1 MKITDK
7 RIFNEIVKNGYNLT
21 KAAKA
26 LGRSREWLSKRVHK
40 TSHLFDTYASGRS
53 IRVDNAEDALDKL
66 IADGDANAV
75 KFTLSTLG
83 RSRGYG
89 KSIEITGDA
98 SKPVAIIAS
107 EMKPEEAAKL
117 YQETL
122 NSDLES

>member
-21 KAAKA
+21 KAAKS
-26 LGRSREWLSKRVHK
+26 LGRSREWLSKRVNK
-40 TSHLFDTYASGRS
+40 TSHLFDTYSSGRD
-53 IRVDNAEDALDKL
+53 IRIDNAEDALDNL
-66 IADGDANAV
+66 IADGDVSAV

-98 SKPVAIIAS
+98 SKPVFH
-107 EMKPEEAAKL
+107 
-117 YQETL
+117 
-122 NSDLES
+122 